1 MDNNKNVIIAIL
13 LMVCVWLVFN
23 PGKKPATPVADETPA
38 AAAVTAP
45 TEPSSSPVTQA
56 VAETVIPSTEP
67 APETRVKLDTPLYA
81 VEFNSLGA
89 RITSLQLHQYTET
102 AAADSQQVKVVDAVN
117 PRFATLPLQGKGGIP
132 LAAGTAYSLVSAPDK
147 TSLSADDSV
156 ELVFRASVGGLLVDR
171 VFTVHGDSYVIG
183 VQTRL
188 RNAGTAEISGELE
201 LSLLQQWDDQT
212 KSDMVVFN
220 GASTLVDGSLQQVKV
235 KDLEEES
242 PSYGEGTA
250 WTSFETK
257 YFMSAL
263 IPEQGASE
271 KVRVLRDGNIIR
283 NEMSTPYIKLAP
295 GDSSSFAYQSYFGP
309 RDEKVLESV
318 GHQLSEAIS
327 FGWFTPIAVPLLKT
341 LKFFYGY
348 IGNYG
353 VAIIL
358 LTLIIK
364 LLFWPLTHKSYA
376 SMKSMQKLQPE
387 MNKIK
392 ERFKND
398 RQRQGQE
405 MMELYKKHRVNPM
418 GGCLPM
424 VIQIPVFFALY
435 RVLYQAIELRHAPFM
450 FWLTDLSAPDPYY
463 ITPLVMGA
471 TMFIQQKLTPSTADP
486 TQQKIMLIMPVVFT
500 AMFLNFPAGLVI
512 YWLVNNLLTIVQQIY
527 IHRTMS

>member
-13 LMVCVWLVFN
+13 LMVSVWMFFN
-23 PGKKPATPVADETPA
+23 PGKQPEAPVADETAVTSAVSSETEQPA
-38 AAAVTAP
+38 APA
-45 TEPSSSPVTQA
+45 SLA
-56 VAETVIPSTEP
+56 VAEPVLSAKP
-67 APETRVKLDTPLYA
+67 APETKVLLDTPLYT

-89 RITSLQLHQYTET
+89 KITTLQLHHYTET
-102 AAADSQQVKVVDAVN
+102 ASADSPQVKVVDAAT
-117 PRFATLPLQGKGGIP
+117 PRLATLSLQGKNGIT
-132 LAAGTAYSLVSAPDK
+132 LAADTAYALLSPPDK
-147 TSLSADDSV
+147 TSLSGADQV
-156 ELVFRASVGGLLVDR
+156 ELTFRTSVNGLIVDR
-171 VFTVHGDSYVIG
+171 IFTLRGDSYVIG
-183 VQTRL
+183 VQTLL
-188 RNAGTAEISGELE
+188 RNTGTAEVNGELE
-201 LSLLQQWDDQT
+201 LSLQQQWDDKA

-220 GASTLVDGSLQQVKV
+220 GASSLVDGSLEQVKV
-235 KDLEEES
+235 DDLKEKS
-242 PSYGEGTA
+242 PSYGSGTV

-263 IPEQGASE
+263 IPEAGASE
-271 KVRVLRDGNIIR
+271 KVRVLREGNTIF
-283 NEMSTPYIKLAP
+283 NVMTTPFFKLAP
-295 GDSSSFAYQSYFGP
+295 GASSSFSYQSYFGP

-318 GHQLSEAIS
+318 GYQLSEAIS

-364 LLFWPLTHKSYA
+364 LIFWPLTHKSYA

-387 MNKIK
+387 MTKIK

-435 RVLYQAIELRHAPFM
+435 RVLYQAIELRHAPFV

-463 ITPLVMGA
+463 ITPLIMGA

-486 TQQKIMLIMPVVFT
+486 TQQKVMLIMPVVFT

-512 YWLVNNLLTIVQQIY
+512 YWLVNNLLTIVQQLY

>member
-1 MDNNKNVIIAIL
+1 MDNNKNVMIAIL

-23 PGKKPATPVADETPA
+23 PGKKSEAPVADETPVASTVNTETEQPAPA
-38 AAAVTAP
+38 ASMTVVD
-45 TEPSSSPVTQA
+45 PVLPA
-56 VAETVIPSTEP
+56 EP
-67 APETRVKLDTPLYA
+67 APETKVVLDTPLYS

-89 RITSLQLHQYTET
+89 RITSMQLHHYNET
-102 AAADSQQVKVVDAVN
+102 ASADSSQVKVVDAST
-117 PRFATLPLQGKGGIP
+117 PRFATLSLQGKGGIS
-132 LAAGTAYSLVSAPDK
+132 LAADTAYSLLSPPDK
-147 TSLSADDSV
+147 SSLSAEDTV
-156 ELVFRASVGGLLVDR
+156 ELTFRASVAGLIVDR
-171 VFTVHGDSYVIG
+171 IYTLHGDSYVIG

-188 RNAGTAEISGELE
+188 RNTGAAEINGELE
-201 LSLLQQWDDQT
+201 LSLLQQWDDT
-212 KSDMVVFN
+212 AKSDMVVFN
-220 GASTLVDGSLQQVKV
+220 GASSLVDGSLEQVKV
-235 KDLEEES
+235 DDLKEKT
-242 PSYGEGTA
+242 PSYGSGTA

-271 KVRVLRDGNIIR
+271 KVRVLREGNIIY
-283 NEMSTPYIKLAP
+283 NVMSTPFIKLAS
-295 GDSSSFAYQSYFGP
+295 GDSGSFSYQSYFGP

-341 LKFFYGY
+341 LKFFYNFF
-348 IGNYG
+348 GNYG

-364 LLFWPLTHKSYA
+364 LIFWPLTHKSYA

-387 MNKIK
+387 MTKIK

-435 RVLYQAIELRHAPFM
+435 RVLYQAIELRHAPFV

-512 YWLVNNLLTIVQQIY
+512 YWLVNNLLTIVQQVY